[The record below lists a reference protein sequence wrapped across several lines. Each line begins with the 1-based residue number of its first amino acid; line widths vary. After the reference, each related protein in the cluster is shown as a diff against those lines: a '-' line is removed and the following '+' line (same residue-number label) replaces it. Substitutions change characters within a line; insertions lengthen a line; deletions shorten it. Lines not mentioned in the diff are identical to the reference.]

1 MLSSGPGL
9 TIGPARRQRQ
19 GPCHGNLGYTKTSIG
34 HWQSVVAGS
43 WMRDR
48 RGLLPPQR
56 VASVELEPPKLSSS
70 PTTASTKK
78 LFFEPSGQPGSIVHG
93 PVLTGRPEP
102 LGASIDAETGAINF
116 AVVSSSSTAVSLV
129 LFTEADLAAGR
140 SSFEVPL
147 NPYVNRTGDVWHV
160 MLPGLRDDLLYGY
173 RVNGLH
179 QDTDADSPGHRH
191 DQNRVVLD
199 PYAIAVLG
207 RRRWGQMGPNLAYGE
222 GGVLGLMSTWPQAAA
237 ALPAGG
243 PRVPAFDWEGDRP
256 LNLPMEGLVIYEA
269 HVRGYTA
276 HESSGV
282 TAPGTYAGMI
292 EKLDHLQSLGINA
305 IELLPVFE
313 FNELEYYSQI
323 PGSNEYRYNFWGYS
337 TVNYFSPMGR
347 YSAALAEGRHVRSTC
362 DEFKQLVKECHKRGI
377 EVILDVVFNHTA
389 EGNERGPT
397 ISFRGLDNRVYY
409 MLAPGGEYYNYS
421 GCGNTLNCN
430 QPVVRQFILD
440 CLRYWVT
447 EYHVDGFRFDLASI
461 LTRAPSA
468 WHPQQYDEET
478 GQPVAM
484 SSGGAVVSAEGIMT
498 DGAGVPTGTPL
509 PDPPLVEAISE
520 DPVLRNTKLIAEAWD
535 CDGLN
540 QVGAF
545 PHYGGR
551 WSEWNGKFRDVVRN
565 FIKGTDGPWAGD
577 FASAV
582 CGSPNIYANTQAHES
597 DWWGNNGGR
606 QWRGGRGPS
615 ASINF
620 VTAHDGFTLADVVSY
635 NNKHNEA
642 NGEDNRDGEAH
653 NNSWNCGEEGPSGK
667 WEVNRLRQRQMR
679 NMSAALLLS
688 CGVPMITMGDEY
700 GHSKGGNNNTY
711 CHDSDLNYVRWD
723 QLAADPSG
731 FHRFIR
737 LLINFRRATPALQ
750 RTSYVTEK
758 DIQWHG
764 ELPHQ
769 PDWAETSRLVA
780 FTLSDGKGGGLY
792 VAFNTSHIPRLLRM
806 PVWAGRVWQP
816 LVDTSKVAPYD
827 FLAADGVLSAG
838 DVTAARRALAMWTA
852 DHTYPVLPWSCIVL
866 VSAPEDPTATS
877 MIRRTAAQSVGSR
890 SQPGSGDI
898 GPKNPMSWAT
908 NLISNQPP
916 PSPGPQ
922 RPGTPKHYGRAEH
935 GTYGNMS
942 AVSYNDSNAS
952 ASSSPL
958 TSGRTPSSASSS
970 VSSAPPRQSA
980 PQATRANWR
989 TFLNGASEAA
999 AAALGS
1005 ASPPGDTGGAA
1016 TAAADASAELSLAE
1030 QAALAQALNENS
1042 ELRRRLGLNR

>member
-1 MLSSGPGL
+1 
-9 TIGPARRQRQ
+9 
-19 GPCHGNLGYTKTSIG
+19 
-34 HWQSVVAGS
+34 
-43 WMRDR
+43 
-48 RGLLPPQR
+48 RGILPPLR
-56 VASVELEPPKLSSS
+56 VVSFELESPKLSSS
-70 PTTASTKK
+70 PTAISTKK
-78 LFFEPSGQPGSIVHG
+78 LSTEPSGQPGSALHG

-102 LGASIDAETGAINF
+102 LGASIDADTGAINF
-116 AVVSSSSTAVSLV
+116 AVFSSSATAVRLV
-129 LFTEADLAAGR
+129 LFTEADLTAGR
-140 SSFEVPL
+140 ATLEVPL
-147 NPYVNRTGDVWHV
+147 DPTTNRTGDVWHV
-160 MLPGLRDDLLYGY
+160 MLPNLRDDLLYGY
-173 RVNGLH
+173 RVDGLH
-179 QDTDADSPGHRH
+179 QDTDKEGPGHRH
-191 DQNRVVLD
+191 DQSHVVLD
-199 PYAIAVLG
+199 PYAVAVLS
-207 RRRWGQMGPNLAYGE
+207 RRRWGQLGPNLPYGE
-222 GGVLGLMSTWPQAAA
+222 PGVLGLMPTWPQAAA
-237 ALPAGG
+237 ALPSGRYSSSSFSHQ
-243 PRVPAFDWEGDRP
+243 PHFDWEGDRP
-256 LNLPMEGLVIYEA
+256 LNLPMESLVIYEA
-269 HVRGYTA
+269 HVRGFTA

-282 TAPGTYAGMI
+282 GAPGTYAGMI
-292 EKLDHLQSLGINA
+292 EKLDHLQALGINA

-323 PGSNEYRYNFWGYS
+323 PGSKEYRYNFWGYS

-347 YSAALAEGRHVRSTC
+347 YSAALAEGRPVRSTC

-377 EVILDVVFNHTA
+377 EVLLDVVFNHTA

-397 ISFRGLDNRVYY
+397 LSFRGLDNRVYY

-484 SSGGAVVSAEGIMT
+484 SSGGALVSAEGIMT

-520 DPVLRNTKLIAEAWD
+520 DPVLRNTKLVAEAWD

-582 CGSPNIYANTQAHES
+582 CGSPNIYASSQPQES

-653 NNSWNCGEEGPSGK
+653 NNSWNCGEEGPTSK

-711 CHDSDLNYVRWD
+711 CHDSELNYVRFD
-723 QLAADPSG
+723 FLAFCTPRFVSQYFLCLLLSASRRFPVLPSC
-731 FHRFIR
+731 
-737 LLINFRRATPALQ
+737 PAFTQ
-750 RTSYVTEK
+750 
-758 DIQWHG
+758 
-764 ELPHQ
+764 LPHQ
-769 PDWAETSRLVA
+769 PDWSETSRLVA

-792 VAFNTSHIPRLLRM
+792 VAFNTSHMPRLLKL
-806 PVWAGRVWQP
+806 PNWAGRLWQP
-816 LVDTSKVAPYD
+816 LLDTSKVAPYD
-827 FLAADGVLSAG
+827 FLAADGVLSVA
-838 DVTAARRALAMWTA
+838 DVAAARRSMSMWTA

-866 VSAPEDPTATS
+866 VSAPEDPTSTN
-877 MIRRTAAQSVGSR
+877 MIR
-890 SQPGSGDI
+890 
-898 GPKNPMSWAT
+898 
-908 NLISNQPP
+908 
-916 PSPGPQ
+916 
-922 RPGTPKHYGRAEH
+922 
-935 GTYGNMS
+935 
-942 AVSYNDSNAS
+942 
-952 ASSSPL
+952 
-958 TSGRTPSSASSS
+958 
-970 VSSAPPRQSA
+970 
-980 PQATRANWR
+980 
-989 TFLNGASEAA
+989 
-999 AAALGS
+999 
-1005 ASPPGDTGGAA
+1005 
-1016 TAAADASAELSLAE
+1016 
-1030 QAALAQALNENS
+1030 
-1042 ELRRRLGLNR
+1042 